1 MSSNERHT
9 PMVGATGDIPV
20 QRVEVPEHFSSEPDL
35 SHHWVTSTQPHWS
48 GLVQVNDGNIR
59 NLQTVLFNIEA
70 DKQMRR
76 NALRQLQ
83 TNVAQRECE
92 DSAAV
97 VSQWCECGL
106 KLD

>member
-20 QRVEVPEHFSSEPDL
+20 QRVELPEHFSSEPDL

-59 NLQTVLFNIEA
+59 NLQTVLFSIEA

-97 VSQWCECGL
+97 LAQWRDSGL
-106 KLD
+106 TLD